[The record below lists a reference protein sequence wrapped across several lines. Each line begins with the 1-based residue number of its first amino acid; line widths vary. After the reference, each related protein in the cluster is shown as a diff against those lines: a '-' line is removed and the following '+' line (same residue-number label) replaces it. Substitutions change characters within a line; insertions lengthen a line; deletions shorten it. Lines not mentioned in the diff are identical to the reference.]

1 MPSLQSFSS
10 PNRYTILDSGATGT
24 FVTSSDAKFLLAQ
37 TPVSDGPTVLSA
49 YGAAMPIT
57 LRGQLPLS
65 KKLSSTAQSDFVLD
79 DLKTG
84 TLILLAKLC
93 DDDCIAIFNKYD
105 VKIVKDNE
113 IIIKGNRMPNGL
125 WSLPLLDYAPH
136 QANGILRT
144 YMPEQELAKYLH
156 TTLGSPVPSTLLRAI
171 LITHLTTFPGLT
183 TNLISK
189 HLPKS
194 LATVTGHQ
202 DQEAKHLR
210 SAKVTPTIDVPEPKD
225 LDLEP
230 LLAPPS
236 HNIFVMLFEKDQ
248 VMKSYSDQTGRFPVP
263 SSRGN
268 HYIFVLY
275 HQNTNTIHAVAIP
288 NRQAASIRKAWASTH
303 KKLIQQGHAPDLH
316 ILDNECSQELKD
328 AFAKY
333 NIAFQRVPSKEY
345 RANIAER
352 AIRTF
357 KNHFISILCSGDS
370 NFPMNEWDRLIPQ
383 TILKLNLL
391 RSSRIHPSLS
401 AHASLFGN
409 YDFNRAPIAPPGTK
423 ILAHVIAES
432 RTTFG
437 QNGQVGWYI
446 GPSPEHYRC

>member
-49 YGAAMPIT
+49 NGDAMPIT

-84 TLILLAKLC
+84 TLISLAKLC

-105 VKIVKDNE
+105 VKSVKDNE

-125 WSLPLLDYAPH
+125 WLLPLLDSAPH

-144 YMPEQELAKYLH
+144 DRPKQELAKYLH

-171 LITHLTTFPGLT
+171 RSTHLTTFPGLT

-194 LATVTGHQ
+194 LATVLGHQ
-202 DQEAKHLR
+202 DQESKHLR
-210 SAKVTPTIDVPEPKD
+210 STKVTPTIAVLEPKD
-225 LDLEP
+225 IDLEP

-236 HNIFVMLFEKDQ
+236 HNIFIMLFEKKQ
-248 VMKSYSDQTGRFPVP
+248 VMKSYSDQTGRFTVP

-268 HYIFVLY
+268 HYICVLY
-275 HQNTNTIHAVAIP
+275 HQDTNTIHAVAIP
-288 NRQAASIRKAWASTH
+288 NRQAASIRKAWEST
-303 KKLIQQGHAPDLH
+303 QP
-316 ILDNECSQELKD
+316 QETD
-328 AFAKY
+328 TTRPCA
-333 NIAFQRVPSKEY
+333 
-345 RANIAER
+345 
-352 AIRTF
+352 
-357 KNHFISILCSGDS
+357 
-370 NFPMNEWDRLIPQ
+370 
-383 TILKLNLL
+383 
-391 RSSRIHPSLS
+391 RSSHSQQRMLSRIKRCLYKVQNRFSTCTSKRTSSKYRRTSRWNFQKSFYFHSLLGRLQFSNERMGSPHPSDDIDTQFTMFLLHPS
-401 AHASLFGN
+401 
-409 YDFNRAPIAPPGTK
+409 
-423 ILAHVIAES
+423 V
-432 RTTFG
+432 TFCPCFTL
-437 QNGQVGWYI
+437 W
-446 GPSPEHYRC
+446 

>member
-144 YMPEQELAKYLH
+144 YRPKQELAKYLL

-171 LITHLTTFPGLT
+171 RTTNLTTFPGMT

-194 LATVTGHQ
+194 LATVLGHQ

-210 SAKVTPTIDVPEPKD
+210 STKVTPKIAVPEPKD

-268 HYIFVLY
+268 YYIFVLY
-275 HQNTNTIHAVAIP
+275 HQDTNTIHVVAIP
-288 NRQAASIRKAWASTH
+288 NRQAASIRKSLGIHPQETDTTRPCARSSHSRQLMLSRIKRCLYKVQNRFSTCTS
-303 KKLIQQGHAPDLH
+303 KRT
-316 ILDNECSQELKD
+316 SS
-328 AFAKY
+328 KY
-333 NIAFQRVPSKEY
+333 R
-345 RANIAER
+345 
-352 AIRTF
+352 RTS
-357 KNHFISILCSGDS
+357 HS
-370 NFPMNEWDRLIPQ
+370 NFQKSFYFHSLLGRLQFFNERMGSP
-383 TILKLNLL
+383 
-391 RSSRIHPSLS
+391 HPSDDIDTQ
-401 AHASLFGN
+401 F
-409 YDFNRAPIAPPGTK
+409 
-423 ILAHVIAES
+423 
-432 RTTFG
+432 TTFLSHSS
-437 QNGQVGWYI
+437 VTFCPCFTLW
-446 GPSPEHYRC
+446 